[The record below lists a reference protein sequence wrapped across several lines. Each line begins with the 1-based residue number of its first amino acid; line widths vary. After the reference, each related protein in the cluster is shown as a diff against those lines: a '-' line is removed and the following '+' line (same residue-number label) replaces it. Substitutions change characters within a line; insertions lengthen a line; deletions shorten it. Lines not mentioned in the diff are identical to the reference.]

1 MYAVNLICQTVKK
14 VLFLAFCFSFIV
26 SMQAQA
32 AETPEGQVVAPGTSD
47 EVQAG
52 LLARL
57 RSLGDDYVPRT
68 EHFLENGEPEYIN
81 RLIAED
87 SPYLLQ
93 HAHNPVNWYP
103 WGEEAF
109 SAAKAQEKPIFL
121 SIGYATCHWCHV
133 MERESFEDKAIA
145 ALMNKYFIAIKV
157 DREQLPD
164 VDALF
169 MTAVTMMTGSGGWPM
184 SSFLDSSGR
193 PFYGGTYFPPQQF
206 TELLDRVSTV
216 WATEQDALLEQADIV
231 AKALR
236 EANQLSS
243 KVQDVGEAEIKRA
256 SAMAVSQFDEEY
268 GGFGRAPKF
277 PQESTLLFL
286 LEQARRTGAEKVLE
300 VVDITLDKMAAGGI
314 HDQIGGGFHRYSV
327 DNQWQVPHFE
337 KMLYN
342 QAGLARAYTLGW
354 LLTGKRDHADTAK
367 GILDYVLREMSTDD
381 GVFYSATDADSEGR
395 EGIYFIWDAEAL
407 AGALEPADA
416 ELAAKIW
423 GVDGFANFEDQTVLH
438 RPDTLEQLAEQ
449 LEFSVDELRK
459 KKSVLA
465 ALLRSARAKR
475 EPPLRDD
482 KILTGWNGFMITAF
496 AEAAI
501 AFDDAAYLEAAQTAA
516 NQLWSTAMM
525 EDGTLKRS
533 QFNGVVSIEAKQVD
547 YAWLAEAML
556 AVYDAD
562 GDPLWLERARL
573 LTDSMIKQFRDAEG
587 GGFFMGAP
595 VVSGADLVTRPK
607 DLYDASTPSGNSIAL
622 RVLTRLYRR
631 TGEAHYA
638 EEADQLIGA
647 FSSALAKQT
656 GGFYYLLTGLAE
668 HLDVETGPTQYA
680 ARGVVR
686 ASARLLGDEQL
697 EISIDLKEGWHINAP
712 EPLQDYLIPTS
723 IADQQQQPLQGVEF
737 PVPVMRK
744 LGFQS
749 ETLSLYEGQVTLRAG
764 MPANTSGSPLVPV
777 KLTLQACSDE
787 ICLAPETL
795 TLRVSTLDASDG

>member
-1 MYAVNLICQTVKK
+1 MYAVKPVCQSTRRISLLVIS
-14 VLFLAFCFSFIV
+14 FSLV
-26 SMQAQA
+26 AAMQVQA
-32 AETPEGQVVAPGTSD
+32 AKMPDEQVVAPGASD
-47 EVQAG
+47 EVQAD

-57 RSLGDDYVPRT
+57 RSLGDSYEPRT
-68 EHFLENGEPEYIN
+68 EHFLDNGEPRYVN
-81 RLIAED
+81 RLVAED

-103 WGEEAF
+103 WGDEAF

-133 MERESFEDKAIA
+133 MERESFENEAIA
-145 ALMNKYFIAIKV
+145 EIMNKYFIAIKV

-184 SSFLDSSGR
+184 SSLLDSSGR

-206 TELLDRVSTV
+206 TQLLDRVSTL
-216 WATEQDALLEQADIV
+216 WATENDALLEQADIV
-231 AKALR
+231 AKALQ

-243 KVQDVGEAEIKRA
+243 KVQEVGEAEIKRA
-256 SAMAVSQFDEEY
+256 STMAVSQFDEKH

-286 LEQARRTGAEKVLE
+286 LEQARRTGGEKLLE
-300 VVDITLDKMAAGGI
+300 VVDVTLDKMAAGGI

-354 LLTGKRDHADTAK
+354 QLTGKRDHADTAK
-367 GILDYVLREMSTDD
+367 GILDYVLREMTTAD
-381 GVFYSATDADSEGR
+381 GVFYSATDADSEGS
-395 EGIYFIWDAEAL
+395 EGVYFIWNAETL
-407 AGALEPADA
+407 ASALEPADA
-416 ELAAKIW
+416 EIAAEIW
-423 GVDGFANFEDQTVLH
+423 GVDGIGNFEDQTVLH
-438 RPDTLEQLAEQ
+438 RPDTLERLAEQ
-449 LEFSVDELRK
+449 LDMSVDELREK
-459 KKSVLA
+459 KKVLA
-465 ALLRSARAKR
+465 GLLRTAREKR
-475 EPPLRDD
+475 IPPLRDE
-482 KILTGWNGFMITAF
+482 KVLTGWNGFMITAF

-501 AFDDAAYLEAAQTAA
+501 AFDDEKYLKAAQTAA
-516 NQLWSTAMM
+516 GQLWDTAMLA
-525 EDGTLKRS
+525 DGTLRRS
-533 QFNGVVSIEAKQVD
+533 QFNGVVSIDAKQVD

-562 GDPLWLERARL
+562 GDALWLERATQ
-573 LTDSMIKQFRDAEG
+573 LTDSMIKQFKDVDG

-595 VVSGADLVTRPK
+595 VVSGADLITRPK
-607 DLYDASTPSGNSIAL
+607 DLHDASTPSGNSIAL
-622 RVLTRLYRR
+622 RVLARLYRR
-631 TGEAHYA
+631 TGEARYG
-638 EEADQLIGA
+638 EEADQLIDA
-647 FSSALAKQT
+647 FSSALAEQT

-686 ASARLLGDEQL
+686 ASARLLDDERM
-697 EISIDLKEGWHINAP
+697 EINIDLKEGWHINAP

-723 IADQQQQPLQGVEF
+723 ISDEQQQPLQGTEF
-737 PVPVMRK
+737 PEPVMRK

-749 ETLSLYEGQVTLRAG
+749 ETLSLYEGRVTLRAG
-764 MPANTSGSPLVPV
+764 MPENADGSPLVPIN
-777 KLTLQACSDE
+777 LTLQACSDE

-795 TLRVSTLDASDG
+795 TLRVSIKDAAG